1 MNAWPADQG
10 LTLGRHML
18 ADLHGVCAELL
29 TDVDRIEAVL
39 MQAACAAG
47 ATPLFG
53 KFHQFGAGQGIT
65 GVLLLQ
71 ESHISIHTWP
81 EFGFAAVDAFMCGDC
96 RPQLA
101 VDIIRNA
108 LQPASFQLKEELRG
122 PSHPAAFSARLPR
135 S

>member
-1 MNAWPADQG
+1 
-10 LTLGRHML
+10 ML
-18 ADLHGVCAELL
+18 ADLHGVCPELL
-29 TDVDRIEAVL
+29 TDPESIETVL
-39 MQAACAAG
+39 MQAAQAAG
-47 ATPLFG
+47 ATLLFG
-53 KFHQFGAGQGIT
+53 KFHQFGAGQGVT

-81 EFGFAAVDAFMCGDC
+81 EFGFAAVDAFMCGAC

-101 VDIIRNA
+101 IDIIRNA

-122 PSHPAAFSARLPR
+122 PLHPATLSAQFRR